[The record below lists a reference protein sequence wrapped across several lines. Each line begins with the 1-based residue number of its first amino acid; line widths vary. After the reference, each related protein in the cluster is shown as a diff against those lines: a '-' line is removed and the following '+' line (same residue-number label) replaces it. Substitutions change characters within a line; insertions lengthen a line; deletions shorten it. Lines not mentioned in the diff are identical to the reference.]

1 LDPELS
7 IIVVSY
13 NVRDL
18 LLNCIKSI
26 IDTAAGIDYEIIIV
40 DNASNDG
47 SAAAVKEAFPYINV
61 IANKQNVGFASANN
75 QGYAVSNGNFLL
87 LLNPDTLVKPNAIK
101 SVLDFLKKTPDA
113 GMAACRLLNRDGS
126 LQRSIKYFP
135 TILRNI
141 SEILLIDRIFS
152 RRYKWKT
159 YYESTPTRV
168 DYCAGAF
175 MMVRREALGKFPLF
189 NSEFFMYAEE
199 KDLAFRLKKSG
210 WNTYFVPF
218 GEVIHYGG
226 ASTNQMPKDMYL
238 ELYKSN
244 LKYFAI
250 NYGRLQ
256 GFILSL
262 GLGVELLSY
271 WFISVPLIAFRGPRY
286 RFKLYSNVLLAF
298 PGMMKKYIKKT
309 VENGSIKNLL

>member
-1 LDPELS
+1 MKPELS
-7 IIVVSY
+7 IIIVSY
-13 NVRDL
+13 NVRYL
-18 LLNCIKSI
+18 LLNCVKSI
-26 IDTAAGIDYEIIIV
+26 IDTVASIDYEIIIV
-40 DNASNDG
+40 DNASDDG
-47 SAAAVKEAFPYINV
+47 SAAAVKEAFPQIQV
-61 IANKQNVGFASANN
+61 IANRENLGFASANN
-75 QGYAVSNGNFLL
+75 QGYDASSGNFLL
-87 LLNPDTLVKPNAIK
+87 LLNPDTVVKSCAIK
-101 SVLDFLKKTPDA
+101 SVLEFMKNTPDA
-113 GMAACRLLNRDGS
+113 GLAACRLLNPDDS
-126 LQRSIKYFP
+126 LQKSIKYFP

-141 SEILLIDRIFS
+141 SEILLIDRIFF
-152 RRYKWKT
+152 RRYKRKT
-159 YYESTPTRV
+159 YYASTPTRV
-168 DYCAGAF
+168 DYCVGAF
-175 MMVRREALGKFPLF
+175 IMVRREALGKFPLF

-238 ELYKSN
+238 ELYRSN

-250 NYGRLQ
+250 NYGRLR

-271 WFISVPLIAFRGPRY
+271 WFLSIPLIPFRGPRY

-298 PGMMKKYIKKT
+298 PGMMKKYINRGQR
-309 VENGSIKNLL
+309 E